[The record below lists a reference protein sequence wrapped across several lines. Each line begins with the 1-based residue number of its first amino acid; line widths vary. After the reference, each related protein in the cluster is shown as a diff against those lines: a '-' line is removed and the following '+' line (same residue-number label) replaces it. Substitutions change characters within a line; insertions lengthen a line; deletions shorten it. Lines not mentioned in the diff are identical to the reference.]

1 MTEVGMNPDTA
12 RRVAFSAVAVV
23 VLMVAAC
30 GGGAS
35 GAASGASGA
44 QGAVDVVASTN
55 VWGDV
60 AAAIGANRVRVTSI
74 ITDPSADPHSYEANA
89 RTRLAVSQ
97 ADVVIEN
104 GGGYDD
110 FMTRL
115 VSFAAAKVTVI
126 NAVDVSGAAAAA
138 QAAGRDLN
146 EHVWYDFAAVGK
158 VADRITAALAAADP
172 GDATTFRANAA
183 TFQGH
188 LQTLT
193 AQETADRAATQG
205 AGVAITEPVPLYLL
219 DALGADNKTPPAFS
233 KAVEEG
239 NDVSPAV
246 LQQTEELFTAHAVKA
261 LVYNAQTTDVQT
273 ELLKKAARDN
283 NVAVVPVTE
292 TLPPG
297 KSYVQWM
304 TGNLDAISKALS

>member
-1 MTEVGMNPDTA
+1 MYAAAA
-12 RRVAFSAVAVV
+12 RRAALSTGGAVL
-23 VLMVAAC
+23 VLAAAAC

-35 GAASGASGA
+35 GPASGTGA
-44 QGAVDVVASTN
+44 QGSLNVVASTN

-60 AAAIGANRVRVTSI
+60 AAAIGADRVRVTSI
-74 ITDPSADPHSYEANA
+74 ISDPSADPHSYEASA

-97 ADVVIEN
+97 AGVVIEN

-110 FMTRL
+110 FMSQL
-115 VSFAAAKVTVI
+115 VSAVAPKATVI
-126 NAVDVSGAAAAA
+126 NAVDVSGAAA
-138 QAAGRDLN
+138 QAAGQELN

-172 GDATTFRANAA
+172 HDAAAFRANAA
-183 TFQGH
+183 TFHGR
-188 LQTLT
+188 LQALIT
-193 AQETADRAATQG
+193 QETADRARTQG

-219 DALGADNKTPPAFS
+219 DALAAANKTPPAFS

-246 LQQTEELFTAHAVKA
+246 LQQTENLFTAHAVKA
-261 LVYNAQTTDVQT
+261 LVYNAQTTDAQT
-273 ELLKKAARDN
+273 ELLKNTARDN

-297 KSYVQWM
+297 KNYLQWM
-304 TGNLDAISKALS
+304 TDNLDAISKALS